1 MDAKF
6 IARINGVEIPAV
18 VENGETFIPVKPI
31 CEAIGVAD
39 QKQREKIQNHP
50 ILSSV
55 GTLRVSTGADGKKYE
70 MFCLPLKYVYGWL
83 FTINPGNVSPEA
95 KENVIKYQNE
105 CYEALYDHFT
115 RSSRRQIESNEAE
128 IRQLKIINEAL
139 AREREAKTARR
150 EAEAELTK
158 IRASRLDNQ
167 PTLF

>member
-95 KENVIKYQNE
+95 KENCI
-105 CYEALYDHFT
+105 
-115 RSSRRQIESNEAE
+115 
-128 IRQLKIINEAL
+128 
-139 AREREAKTARR
+139 
-150 EAEAELTK
+150 
-158 IRASRLDNQ
+158 
-167 PTLF
+167 